1 MKETL
6 GEYIHKLRIENNL
19 TLTKLAAALDI
30 DQSTLSKI
38 ENKKRNVSEDIIL
51 KLADVFNLDAKQLEK
66 EFLSEKIAELIYQ
79 KEDTEGLLSLAKE
92 KADYYR
98 KTKVTQGLLQFNK

>member
-1 MKETL
+1 MRETL

-38 ENKKRNVSEDIIL
+38 ENNKRSIPEEIL
-51 KLADVFNLDAKQLEK
+51 PKLAIIFKLDRLSLEK
-66 EFLSEKIAELIYQ
+66 EFFSEKIALLVYNKPNCSELLELAEEKIRYIRQ
-79 KEDTEGLLSLAKE
+79 KSFTQAKL
-92 KADYYR
+92 
-98 KTKVTQGLLQFNK
+98 KV